1 MSLRFSRQVNC
12 AKAMARNCSAQVK
25 LRTRVSPPY
34 RATIRPKPV
43 HGMRFINCVN
53 IVFPEFMAPLPG
65 VQPQQSTRNS
75 VLAVQIATKEY

>member
-1 MSLRFSRQVNC
+1 
-12 AKAMARNCSAQVK
+12 MARNCSAQVK
-25 LRTRVSPPY
+25 LRTRVSPPC

-43 HGMRFINCVN
+43 HGMRFINCAN

-75 VLAVQIATKEY
+75 VPAVQISTEEY